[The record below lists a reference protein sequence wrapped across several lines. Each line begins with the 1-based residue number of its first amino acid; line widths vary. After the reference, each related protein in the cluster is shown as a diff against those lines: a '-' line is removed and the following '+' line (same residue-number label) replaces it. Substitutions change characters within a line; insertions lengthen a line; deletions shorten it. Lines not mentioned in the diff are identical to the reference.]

1 MPSHDTEM
9 HWEGMSATSVSDIS
23 DLMDSI
29 QGDSIQEFEQ
39 DINNLYN
46 RYDLVK
52 TPTSYGGVMQAGT
65 EEVTEPAAEQPK
77 LAQQLSSY
85 MEDTMVGEAM

>member
-1 MPSHDTEM
+1 MPSHDTEL

-29 QGDSIQEFEQ
+29 QGDFIQEFEQ

-46 RYDLVK
+46 RYDLV
-52 TPTSYGGVMQAGT
+52 TPTRNGGMMQAGT
-65 EEVTEPAAEQPK
+65 VEVTELAAEQPK
-77 LAQQLSSY
+77 LEQQLSLY